1 MISTTS
7 KSTYYRKLA
16 DLMKDMTKDKKIVV
30 KTGRITNNKGEVVK
44 GNYESSNGTTT
55 ISVNT
60 DSNSYPMGMNELDLE
75 ESLLHELSH
84 SISID
89 SYKRGKAL
97 MEQGKAGVAI
107 TTIIVSLDNLFADYQ
122 KKVKELKAQGLA
134 DNIPSNSTKDIYEF
148 MSELFTNQD
157 LQKLI
162 DTMEYSKHRTL
173 FQRFTELLEK
183 LITALGFNLDTTT
196 ALALADIIE
205 LSSMPEVNVADTDG
219 NTIPDGSASRAFEKY
234 FPSITEVIHK
244 YGIFKDGI
252 RASYTNRIDADAKV
266 NTINSEQG
274 VYKAS
279 VYTQSNGTFAINLV
293 RDSRMDNVDYAYEQ
307 LTQEGRNKLNNDI
320 C

>member
-1 MISTTS
+1 
-7 KSTYYRKLA
+7 
-16 DLMKDMTKDKKIVV
+16 
-30 KTGRITNNKGEVVK
+30 
-44 GNYESSNGTTT
+44 
-55 ISVNT
+55 
-60 DSNSYPMGMNELDLE
+60 
-75 ESLLHELSH
+75 
-84 SISID
+84 
-89 SYKRGKAL
+89 
-97 MEQGKAGVAI
+97 
-107 TTIIVSLDNLFADYQ
+107 
-122 KKVKELKAQGLA
+122 
-134 DNIPSNSTKDIYEF
+134 

-205 LSSMPEVNVADTDG
+205 LASMPEVNVADTDG

-234 FPSITEVIHK
+234 FPTITEVINK

-279 VYTQSNGTFAINLV
+279 V
-293 RDSRMDNVDYAYEQ
+293 
-307 LTQEGRNKLNNDI
+307 
-320 C
+320 